1 MSSEVSGQYIAVTVT
16 HESCFSLS
24 VQSSWWDY

>member
-1 MSSEVSGQYIAVTVT
+1 MSGKYIAVTVI